1 MASGVNRTDRGSIT
15 DVEPARVE
23 LKLSIGGAGAEEAR
37 KRVGLRKRDA
47 TEATIWFCDQPRR
60 EAGGV
65 HFELFD
71 RGVIVRLRHK
81 DGGDSDTTLKYRRTA
96 PLRLPAGWG
105 PEALPGIRVEGD
117 WTLRSRSVAASL
129 DVSVP
134 GRIIDEAGAAG
145 PPLPGTLFSA
155 DQRRFAAALLGDRP
169 VDLDGLRPL
178 GPIRARRWEEAPRDD
193 LGNELGAE
201 HWEADGLEFL
211 ELSIRVRFENAG
223 HWLRRFADW
232 AAHAELDVRSGG
244 PTKTQAVLEHFAQR
258 LTR

>member
-1 MASGVNRTDRGSIT
+1 MPSGVNRTDRGSIT

-129 DVSVP
+129 DASVP

-211 ELSIRVRFENAG
+211 ELSIRVRFENAE

-232 AAHAELDVRSGG
+232 AADAELDVRSGG

-258 LTR
+258 LAR